1 MSYILE
7 GLFMGDADAV
17 STPEKLL
24 ALSVSHVLTIE
35 Q

>member
-1 MSYILE
+1 
-7 GLFMGDADAV
+7 MGDADAV

-35 Q
+35 QWVINL